1 MNDSEMR
8 KAKQEL
14 HRLIIDKIIGFSPND
29 KEFEEL
35 LDYVEKLAKIEKSID
50 K

>member
-14 HRLIIDKIIGFSPND
+14 HRLIIDKIISFSPND
-29 KEFEEL
+29 EEFEEL
-35 LDYVEKLAKIEKSID
+35 LDYVENLAKNEKNY
-50 K
+50 